1 MFGPRKRKQTALRII
16 IVGCGKVGHT
26 LTEQLVREGHDIT
39 VVDTDSHVL
48 SNLNESYDVMT
59 VSGNG
64 ASRQVLESAGMTR
77 EQMDFVLATGY
88 GRNSLDGLA
97 DMQMSELSCH
107 ARGAAFLFPNVRTVV
122 DIGGQDVKVIEI
134 ENGQMRNFV
143 MNDKCA
149 AGTGRF
155 LDVMARVLE
164 VKVEDLGDLGDRSTK
179 EVGIS
184 STCTVFAESEVISQL
199 ANGVKRPDLVAGIC
213 RSVASR
219 VAALARRAGVTERV
233 CLSGGVAQNDAVRQ
247 ALSDE
252 LNVPVSVDPLAQYF
266 GAIGAALWA
275 YKQQV

>member
-1 MFGPRKRKQTALRII
+1 MSIYTMGIDVGSTASKCVILKDGSEIVSKSLVAVGTGTSGP
-16 IVGCGKVGHT
+16 
-26 LTEQLVREGHDIT
+26 
-39 VVDTDSHVL
+39 
-48 SNLNESYDVMT
+48 
-59 VSGNG
+59 
-64 ASRQVLESAGMTR
+64 SRAIAQVLENAGMTR
-77 EQMDFVLATGY
+77 EQMNFVLATGY

-107 ARGAAFLFPNVRTVV
+107 AKGAAFLFPNVRTVV

-134 ENGQMRNFV
+134 ENGMMKNFV

-164 VKVEDLGDLGDRSTK
+164 VKVEELGDLGDKSTK

>member
-1 MFGPRKRKQTALRII
+1 MSIYTMGIDVGSTASKCVIMKDGQEIVAKSLVPVGTGTSGPARAIA
-16 IVGCGKVGHT
+16 
-26 LTEQLVREGHDIT
+26 E
-39 VVDTDSHVL
+39 VL
-48 SNLNESYDVMT
+48 DN
-59 VSGNG
+59 
-64 ASRQVLESAGMTR
+64 AKMTR

-97 DMQMSELSCH
+97 DLQMSELSCH
-107 ARGAAFLFPNVRTVV
+107 AKGATYLSPDVHTVV

-134 ENGQMRNFV
+134 ENGMMKNFV

-155 LDVMARVLE
+155 LDVMASILRLDVDALDTE
-164 VKVEDLGDLGDRSTK
+164 AAKATAPAA
-179 EVGIS
+179 IS

-199 ANGVKRPDLVAGIC
+199 ANGVKRPNLVAGIC

-233 CLSGGVAQNDAVRQ
+233 CLSGGVAQNDAVWQ

-252 LNVPVSVDPLAQYF
+252 LNVSVSVDPLAQYF

>member
-1 MFGPRKRKQTALRII
+1 MSDIYTLGIDVGSTASKCIILKNGCEIVSKSLIGVGAGTSGPERAIKQVLD
-16 IVGCGKVGHT
+16 GCGMKKEDMAYT
-26 LTEQLVREGHDIT
+26 
-39 VVDTDSHVL
+39 
-48 SNLNESYDVMT
+48 
-59 VSGNG
+59 
-64 ASRQVLESAGMTR
+64 
-77 EQMDFVLATGY
+77 LATGY
-88 GRNSLDGLA
+88 GRNSLMGLA
-97 DMQMSELSCH
+97 DQQMSELSCH
-107 ARGAAFLFPNVRTVV
+107 AKGATFLFPDVHTVI
-122 DIGGQDVKVIEI
+122 DIGGQDVKILHI
-134 ENGQMRNFV
+134 ENGAMVNFA

-164 VKVEDLGDLGDRSTK
+164 VRVDDLDKLGALSTK
-179 EVGIS
+179 DVAIS

>member
-1 MFGPRKRKQTALRII
+1 MGIDVGSTASKCVIMKDGQEIVAKSLVPVGTGTSGPARAIA
-16 IVGCGKVGHT
+16 
-26 LTEQLVREGHDIT
+26 E
-39 VVDTDSHVL
+39 VL
-48 SNLNESYDVMT
+48 DN
-59 VSGNG
+59 
-64 ASRQVLESAGMTR
+64 AKMTR

-97 DMQMSELSCH
+97 DLQMSELSCH
-107 ARGAAFLFPNVRTVV
+107 AKGATYLFPDVHTVV

-134 ENGQMRNFV
+134 ENGMMKNFV

-155 LDVMARVLE
+155 LDVMASILRLDVD
-164 VKVEDLGDLGDRSTK
+164 DLDAEAAK
-179 EVGIS
+179 AAAPAAIS

-199 ANGVKRPDLVAGIC
+199 ANGVRRPDLVAGIC

-219 VAALARRAGVTERV
+219 VAALARRAGVTEQV
-233 CLSGGVAQNDAVRQ
+233 CLSGGVARNDAVRQ

-275 YKQQV
+275 YKQTT